1 MKYHNVCPFAL
12 FALVSFV
19 FSCTSNEIGYSKD
32 VNPETV
38 YLYYTVSYDDG
49 DDSVGCF
56 LQYRFAGEN
65 GTTLILNSPAGVSID
80 GIAIAADSST
90 VSGAYY
96 QKNFAAKDF
105 AGKHVIVYTDMN
117 GKVHKEPFSFDPVVC
132 TTALPEVIDRSDVSF
147 EFAGSLTDDEAV
159 IRISDTSLQTED
171 VRVISKLT
179 RGKITVTAEELK
191 PLVNGP
197 LTVEI
202 SKSIEQPFQ
211 HPTQEGGI
219 FVLMYGIKE
228 METQLKD

>member
-1 MKYHNVCPFAL
+1 MKYHNVYTYAL
-12 FALVSFV
+12 FSLVLFL
-19 FSCTSNEIGYSKD
+19 FSCTSNEIGNSKD
-32 VNPETV
+32 VNPETI
-38 YLYYTVSYDDG
+38 YLYYTVSYEDG

-65 GTTLILNSPAGVSID
+65 GTTLVLNSPAGVSID
-80 GIAIAADSST
+80 GVTITVDSST

-96 QKNFAAKDF
+96 QKNFAVKEF
-105 AGKHVIVYTDMN
+105 AGKHVIAYTDMN

-159 IRISDTSLQTED
+159 ITISDTSVQTED

-197 LTVEI
+197 LTIEI
-202 SKSIEQPFQ
+202 SKSIGQPFM
-211 HPTQEGGI
+211 HPTQEGGLFAI
-219 FVLMYGIKE
+219 MYGIKK
-228 METQLKD
+228 METLLKD